1 MLKKGDIYLISVI
14 LLFVFSGIILP
25 KLFKENTNVHKV
37 AVIKQGDKVVKE
49 IDLDEIKEPQ
59 RLEIHGEYNLVI

>member
-37 AVIKQGDKVVKE
+37 AVIKQGD
-49 IDLDEIKEPQ
+49 
-59 RLEIHGEYNLVI
+59 